1 MFELKINGEKKI
13 FSSPI
18 NTIEEL
24 LTSLKVSSH
33 GRIIELNGVIIDKE
47 KISETTIKHLDTIEI
62 IQFMGGG

>member
-24 LTSLKVSSH
+24 LKSLKVSSH
-33 GRIIELNGVIIDKE
+33 GRIIELNGEIIDKE
-47 KISETTIKHLDTIEI
+47 KISKTTIKHLDTIEI